1 MINWTKSMRQTFE
14 FYIVD
19 PRTWFDVERLM
30 TIKSC
35 TITRDL
41 SLDTLGSASIEST
54 DDLNDKYVRVYLI
67 ATQGDEKEKIPLGTF
82 IAQTPST
89 SFDGK
94 VTAVNHDAY
103 TPLIELTEKQM
114 PMGYAVRKGEKVVDR
129 ARSILLDASL
139 RAPVGECEDSTTLT
153 GDFLSDPSDT
163 RLTFVSDLLT
173 SAKYSIGLDELS
185 KVIFVPNKD
194 LNAMQPRWTY
204 TDDNSSILYPEL
216 SLSRDIFGVPN
227 RVEVVFSSSSG
238 EFLTAIDE
246 NDDETSIASYQ
257 ARGRW
262 ISYRDS
268 SPDVVDGI
276 TQEQLNEYA
285 HNKLVSLSSV
295 DFELSYRHG
304 YCPVRLG
311 DCVMLNYRRAD
322 LRNTKAKVIKQVIDC
337 IPGCPVQ
344 ETAVFTKKLYGGDI
358 FGEAIRQTG

>member
-19 PRTWFDVERLM
+19 PRTWFDVDQIL
-30 TIKSC
+30 TVKSC
-35 TITRDL
+35 SITRDL
-41 SLDTLGSASIEST
+41 SLDTLGSASIDCSE
-54 DDLNDKYVRVYLI
+54 DLNDKYVRAYLI

-153 GDFLSDPSDT
+153 GDFLSDPQDT
-163 RLTFVSDLLT
+163 RLTFVSDLLVN
-173 SAKYSIGLDELS
+173 AKYSLGLDELGR
-185 KVIFVPNKD
+185 VIFVPNRD
-194 LNAMQPRWTY
+194 INAMQPRWIY
-204 TDDNSSILYPEL
+204 TDDNSSILYPDL
-216 SLSRDIFGVPN
+216 SASRDIFGVPN
-227 RVEVVFSSSSG
+227 RVEVIFSSSSG
-238 EFLTAIDE
+238 EYLTAEDK
-246 NDDETSIASYQ
+246 NDDDTSIVSYQ

-262 ISYRDS
+262 ITYRDS

-276 TQEQLNEYA
+276 TQGQLNEYA

-295 DFELSYRHG
+295 DFELSYKHG
-304 YCPVRLG
+304 YCPVRTG
-311 DCVMLNYRRAD
+311 DCVMLNYTRAD
-322 LRNTKAKVIKQVIDC
+322 LRNVKAKVTKQVIEC
-337 IPGCPVQ
+337 VPGCPVQ

-358 FGEAIRQTG
+358 FGETIRQAG

>member
-1 MINWTKSMRQTFE
+1 MIDWTKSMRQTFE
-14 FYIVD
+14 YYIVE
-19 PRTWFDVERLM
+19 PYTWFDIEQL
-30 TIKSC
+30 TAIKSC
-35 TITRDL
+35 SITRDL
-41 SLDTLGSASIEST
+41 TLDTLGSASIESS

-82 IAQTPST
+82 LAQSPST

-94 VTAVNHDAY
+94 VHAVSHDAY
-103 TPLIELTEKQM
+103 TPLIELTEK
-114 PMGYAVRKGEKVVDR
+114 PMAMGFAVRKGENVVRR
-129 ARSILLDASL
+129 ARGILLDYSL
-139 RAPVGECEDSTTLT
+139 RAPVGDCEDATTLT

-163 RLTFVSDLLT
+163 RLTFVSDLL
-173 SAKYSIGLDELS
+173 SNAKYSLGLDELGRL
-185 KVIFVPNKD
+185 IFEPYKD
-194 LNAMQPRWTY
+194 LNALQPRWIY

-216 SLSRDIFGVPN
+216 SASRDIFGVPN
-227 RVEVVFSSSSG
+227 KVEVVFSSSKG
-238 EFLTAIDE
+238 DFLTSTE
-246 NDDETSIASYQ
+246 VNDDETSIVSYQ

-262 ISYRDS
+262 IVRRDS

-276 TQEQLNEYA
+276 NQEQLDAYA
-285 HNKLVSLSSV
+285 HKKLVDLSSV

-322 LRNTKAKVIKQVIDC
+322 VRNTKAKVIKQVIDC

-358 FGEAIRQTG
+358 FGETIRQAG